1 MHYSRGDLMESILDG
16 LVETGHDPDSL
27 DADDLATFE
36 EFHTFGRTASIA
48 LADAAE
54 ISKDDRVLDVGCG
67 IGGPARLLARHY
79 GCQVV
84 GIDLTEEFCAVATDL
99 TKRVG
104 LSHQVEIR
112 RGDALDLPF
121 IDGEFSV
128 VWTQH
133 VSMNVADKARLYSE
147 VRRVVPTGGR
157 LAFFDILAGPNQPI
171 HFPVPWASDEKV
183 SFLASA
189 LETQV
194 MVAAAGFRTQL
205 WEDTTADAL
214 KVYAGMSKVD
224 AASAPPLGPH
234 LIIPNMAEK
243 GLNLRRNVE
252 EGRIIVVRCVAEAV

>member
-16 LVETGHDPDSL
+16 LAGSGHDPDNL
-27 DADDLATFE
+27 RPDDLAAFE
-36 EFHTFGRTASIA
+36 EFHLFGRAATVA

-54 ISKDDRVLDVGCG
+54 ISKDDRVLDVGSG
-67 IGGPARLLARHY
+67 IGGPARVLARDY

-84 GIDLTEEFCAVATDL
+84 GIDLTAEFCAVATDL

-112 RGDALDLPF
+112 RGDAIEMPF
-121 IDGEFSV
+121 VDGEFSV
-128 VWTQH
+128 AWTQH
-133 VSMNVADKARLYSE
+133 LSMNVANKPRLYAE
-147 VRRVVPTGGR
+147 MRRVLPTGGR
-157 LAFFDILAGPNQPI
+157 LAFFDVLAGPNQPI

-189 LETQV
+189 LETQA

-214 KVYAGMSKVD
+214 EVYAGMSKLTP
-224 AASAPPLGPH
+224 ATMPPLGPH
-234 LIIPNMAEK
+234 LLIPNLIEK
-243 GLNLRRNVE
+243 GVNLRRNVE
-252 EGRIIVVRCVAEAV
+252 EGRIIVVRCVADAV